1 VSQAE
6 MADTAESVLKGAGFD
21 ISRRCISRSSC
32 FDFVARRKAQLAF
45 VKVHENIGNISMG
58 DAMELQ
64 TLSKHLSAA
73 SILVCARTRHK
84 PMEDDTIYSR
94 YGIYGVTPLTL
105 EDITVHG
112 KNPLVDATP
121 GGYYVRLD
129 SDKIKKE
136 RQSRGLSVGKLAE
149 MTGISRRTLYEYEKG
164 MARASVGAAYNLEYV
179 LGLPLA
185 QEIDLFRL
193 RHEQSKGLLAAAKR
207 FINMRHCL
215 RSVERKLSKFN
226 IFVAHVRRAPFDFI
240 AKSHDKGISIIG
252 GVCDSRE
259 RNVGQRIEEIVSVGK
274 VINVQPV
281 LIAEKGQADNNDIT
295 FIGRDELERINDAD
309 ELLDLL

>member
-1 VSQAE
+1 VSQADI
-6 MADTAESVLKGAGFD
+6 ADAAESVLKGAGFD
-21 ISRRCISRSSC
+21 ISRRCISRPSC
-32 FDFVARRKAQLAF
+32 FDFVARRKTQLAF
-45 VKVHENIGNISMG
+45 IKTHENIGNIPMR
-58 DAMELQ
+58 DAFELQ
-64 TLSKHLSAA
+64 TLSKHFSAA

-84 PMEDDTIYSR
+84 PMEDDTVYSR
-94 YGIYGVTPLTL
+94 YGVYAVTPLTL

-129 SDKIKKE
+129 SDKIKRE

-149 MTGISRRTLYEYEKG
+149 MTGISRRTLYGYEKG

-193 RHEQSKGLLAAAKR
+193 RHEQGKGLLAAAKR
-207 FINMRHCL
+207 FMNMRHCL

-240 AKSHDKGISIIG
+240 AKSRNKGISIIG
-252 GVCDSRE
+252 GVYDGKE
-259 RNVGQRIEEIVSVGK
+259 RNLGQRIEEIVSVGK

-281 LIAEKGQADNNDIT
+281 LITEKEQTNNNNIT
-295 FIGRDELERINDAD
+295 FIDRAELERINDAN
-309 ELLDLL
+309 ELFDLL

>member
-1 VSQAE
+1 VSQTE
-6 MADTAESVLKGAGFD
+6 MADAAESVLKGAGFD
-21 ISRRCISRSSC
+21 VSRRCTSRHSC
-32 FDFVARRKAQLAF
+32 FDFVARRKMQLAF
-45 VKVHENIGNISMG
+45 IKAHENIGNISIG
-58 DAMELQ
+58 DALELQ
-64 TLSKHLSAA
+64 TLSRHFSAA
-73 SILVCARTRHK
+73 SVLVCARTRRK

-94 YGIYGVTPLTL
+94 YGVYSVTPLTL
-105 EDITVHG
+105 EDITVRG

-129 SDKIKKE
+129 SEKIKKE

-149 MTGISRRTLYEYEKG
+149 MTGISRRTLYGYEKG

-193 RHEQSKGLLAAAKR
+193 RHERGKGLLAAAKR
-207 FINMRHCL
+207 LMNMHHCL

-226 IFVAHVRRAPFDFI
+226 IFIAHVRRAPFDFI
-240 AKSHDKGISIIG
+240 ARSHERGISIIG
-252 GVCDSRE
+252 GVSDGKE
-259 RNVGQRIEEIVSVGK
+259 RNLGQRIEEIVSVGK
-274 VINVQPV
+274 VINAQPV
-281 LIAEKGQADNNDIT
+281 LIAENEHTDNNNIT

-309 ELLDLL
+309 GLFDLL

>member
-1 VSQAE
+1 
-6 MADTAESVLKGAGFD
+6 M
-21 ISRRCISRSSC
+21 
-32 FDFVARRKAQLAF
+32 
-45 VKVHENIGNISMG
+45 
-58 DAMELQ
+58 
-64 TLSKHLSAA
+64 
-73 SILVCARTRHK
+73 
-84 PMEDDTIYSR
+84 
-94 YGIYGVTPLTL
+94 YG
-105 EDITVHG
+105 
-112 KNPLVDATP
+112 
-121 GGYYVRLD
+121 
-129 SDKIKKE
+129 
-136 RQSRGLSVGKLAE
+136 
-149 MTGISRRTLYEYEKG
+149 YEKG

-295 FIGRDELERINDAD
+295 FIGREELERINDAD